1 MVSHVAEPEN
11 LSLKFRSKFNHGF
24 TNHGCVHC
32 AVLKAFHCFKGKKPH
47 KIRDIIFSIIYYFRL
62 QVNLKDK

>member
-24 TNHGCVHC
+24 TNHECVHC
-32 AVLKAFHCFKGKKPH
+32 AVLKAFHCFKGKKPPQD
-47 KIRDIIFSIIYYFRL
+47 KGYYIYYYILF
-62 QVNLKDK
+62 